1 MLRCWRGLAW
11 CCCTWLSRY
20 FDLYL
25 TRLLFQVGLPALL
38 AGLVIVFQHDLKRGF
53 ERLSAWRPFQA
64 DLPSSELSRM
74 IDVLIESA
82 QSLAER
88 KIGALIVL
96 QGREP
101 LERHTRGGVAVHAEL
116 SIPLL
121 HSIFHPK
128 SMGHDGAVVI
138 AERRIERL
146 GVHLPLSSNLEEV
159 GNSGTRHTAALG
171 LAERCDAL
179 VLVVSEER
187 GSISVAEQG
196 RLDAVEIE
204 TGDAVLRGRLEEFYQ
219 DRFPPPSRRRWLR
232 LLTQDPA
239 LRLASLVFAALL
251 WHGLVFRVE
260 TLRAAW
266 KGYRSSFA
274 TCLRT
279 G

>member
-1 MLRCWRGLAW
+1 MDITWKQLVEHLHVADVVDVLIIALLIYVVLKWLGRRASHASVLAGVSVA
-11 CCCTWLSRY
+11 LLYVAARY

-64 DLPSSELSRM
+64 DLPSAELSRM

-204 TGDAVLRGRLEEFYQ
+204 TGDAVLRG
-219 DRFPPPSRRRWLR
+219 
-232 LLTQDPA
+232 
-239 LRLASLVFAALL
+239 
-251 WHGLVFRVE
+251 
-260 TLRAAW
+260 AW
-266 KGYRSSFA
+266 RSSTRIGFRHLHGDGG
-274 TCLRT
+274 C
-279 G
+279 GY